1 MNIDGLD
8 YNTQRE
14 KLILSEYGREIQDMV
29 NYALTLEDKAERQH
43 CAETIVQIMGRMTPN
58 NTDAESKKQKLWDHL
73 AIISNFKLDIDYPVD
88 LSTAHHLTGKPEPI
102 AYSHNRI
109 PVRHYGKMIYD
120 TLQKIK
126 DMEQGIQRDELIRQT
141 ANHMR
146 NSLSQWGHG
155 SIDEERVISDIEN
168 FTNGKVQLDANTFQF
183 SNSNPVTYDK
193 KRKKR

>member
-73 AIISNFKLDIDYPVD
+73 AIISNFKPDIDYPVD

-126 DMEQGIQRDELIRQT
+126 DMEQGTQRDELIRQT

>member
-126 DMEQGIQRDELIRQT
+126 DMEQGAQRDELIRQT

>member
-126 DMEQGIQRDELIRQT
+126 DMEQGTQRDELIRQT

-155 SIDEERVISDIEN
+155 SIDEERVISDIAN
-168 FTNGKVQLDANTFQF
+168 FTNGNVQLDANTFQF

>member
-29 NYALTLEDKAERQH
+29 NYALTLENKAERQH

-126 DMEQGIQRDELIRQT
+126 DMEQGTQRDELIRQT

-146 NSLSQWGHG
+146 NSFSQWGHG

-183 SNSNPVTYDK
+183 SNSNSVTYDK

>member
-88 LSTAHHLTGKPEPI
+88 LSTAHHLTGKPAPI

-126 DMEQGIQRDELIRQT
+126 DMEQGTQRDELIRQT

>member
-88 LSTAHHLTGKPEPI
+88 LSTAHHLTGNPEPI

-126 DMEQGIQRDELIRQT
+126 DMEQGTQRDELIRQT

>member
-88 LSTAHHLTGKPEPI
+88 LSTAHHLTGKPESI

-126 DMEQGIQRDELIRQT
+126 DMEQGTQRDELIRQT

>member
-14 KLILSEYGREIQDMV
+14 KLILSEYGRAIQDMV

-88 LSTAHHLTGKPEPI
+88 LYTAHHLTGKPEPI

-126 DMEQGIQRDELIRQT
+126 DMEQGTQRDELIRQT

>member
-29 NYALTLEDKAERQH
+29 NYALTLENKAERQH

-126 DMEQGIQRDELIRQT
+126 DMEQGAQRDELIRQT